1 MKNGL
6 SIIIRNEEQFEKA
19 SKFIGEQYCYV
30 KWNSLMEEEH
40 YETALVVWAKNKTN
54 RSTGSLGCAK
64 RQREDKIRTVEF
76 SEFFL

>member
-30 KWNSLMEEEH
+30 KWVPQMAER
-40 YETALVVWAKNKTN
+40 ETA
-54 RSTGSLGCAK
+54 S
-64 RQREDKIRTVEF
+64 
-76 SEFFL
+76 

>member
-19 SKFIGEQYCYV
+19 SKFIGDKHCYI
-30 KWNSLMEEEH
+30 KWQPQMAEH
-40 YETALVVWAKNKTN
+40 ETALVVWAKNKTS
-54 RSTGSLGCAK
+54 RSTGSVGCAEK
-64 RQREDKIRTVEF
+64 QRQDKIRTVEF